1 MLRSVHEIGYVE
13 VDDVITSD
21 DVWIHCYNKISPLFQ
36 KFFFIFEGVNFRTH
50 NRGARAQNKDVA
62 NTGRIVTL
70 DREMVCN
77 LNDRIML
84 SVREVAFA
92 SCTLNVERQD
102 SEGGKLAP
110 LAFGSVANEIAPK
123 HVDFNLAVRR
133 GRLAEEV
140 LAGWSCDPIS
150 TNNVSV
156 DHEAHDEENIAF
168 IGQISSV
175 TKATETDTAFENA
188 LARGNIAAKHSG
200 CKQAR

>member
-1 MLRSVHEIGYVE
+1 MIR
-13 VDDVITSD
+13 
-21 DVWIHCYNKISPLFQ
+21 
-36 KFFFIFEGVNFRTH
+36 
-50 NRGARAQNKDVA
+50 
-62 NTGRIVTL
+62 
-70 DREMVCN
+70 N
-77 LNDRIML
+77 LNDRVVQ
-84 SVREVAFA
+84 SVRKVSFA
-92 SCTLNVERQD
+92 ASTLNVERQD

-156 DHEAHDEENIAF
+156 DHEAHDEENVAF

-175 TKATETDTAFENA
+175 TKATETDTAFQNA
-188 LARGNIAAKHSG
+188 LARGNIAAKRSG
-200 CKQAR
+200 HKNAR